1 MKTTTLAATAL
12 ALGLLAVGPLAT
24 AALAQ
29 SPGMPM
35 QGHGGMHG
43 AGHGAMAGA
52 PAAKPKGDTSPS
64 SLAFAAVNAKMHE
77 GMDIAFSGNADID
90 FVKGMIAHHQ
100 GAIDMAKV
108 QLAFGRDDKIKKLSE
123 EIIKAQEGE
132 IAMMKDW
139 LAKNTR

>member
-1 MKTTTLAATAL
+1 MKTTTLAAA
-12 ALGLLAVGPLAT
+12 LAVGLLAT
-24 AALAQ
+24 AAFAQ

-43 AGHGAMAGA
+43 AGPGAGHGAMAGA
-52 PAAKPKGDTSPS
+52 AAKPKGDTSPS

-77 GMDIAFSGNADID
+77 GMDITFSGNADID

-139 LAKNTR
+139 LAKNAR

>member
-1 MKTTTLAATAL
+1 MKTTTLAATTL

-52 PAAKPKGDTSPS
+52 SAAKPKGDTSPS

-77 GMDIAFSGNADID
+77 GMDITFSGNADID

-139 LAKNTR
+139 LAKNAR